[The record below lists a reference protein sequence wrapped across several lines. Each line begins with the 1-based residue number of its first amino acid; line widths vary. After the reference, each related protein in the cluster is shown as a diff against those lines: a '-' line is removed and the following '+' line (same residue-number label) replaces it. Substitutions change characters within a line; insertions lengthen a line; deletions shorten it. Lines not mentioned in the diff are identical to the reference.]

1 MGRCKPALVIFALFT
16 LLAAAPAFGEDRG
29 REVFYVAGEVSRG
42 QLFTGN
48 FSDRL
53 VFGLFPTR
61 YGWDI
66 SVWDRKT
73 LKDDFVFVATPPY
86 RFFNPR
92 YIGAIY
98 GYSAADAVALTPRVF
113 EFVLNRKDHANALA
127 AVQLLMWP
135 HSQRTNELDA
145 AERFLQT
152 VPRGRGVLRIVDFT
166 LGRQGGKEE
175 IEFLKFTVELKLP

>member
-1 MGRCKPALVIFALFT
+1 MGGCNRAILLFALFA

-29 REVFYVAGEVSRG
+29 RKVFFVAGEVSRG

-66 SVWDRKT
+66 SVWDRENG
-73 LKDDFVFVATPPY
+73 KDDFVFVATPPY

-92 YIGAIY
+92 YIGVIY

-113 EFVLNRKDHANALA
+113 EFVLNREDHASALA

-135 HSQRTNELDA
+135 HSQRTNELDN
-145 AERFLQT
+145 AEKFLQT
-152 VPRGRGVLRIVDFT
+152 VPRGRGELRIVDFT

-175 IEFLKFTVELKLP
+175 IEFLRFAVELKLP